1 MRHSTLVSAAVDT
14 LGKEALSP
22 WDWLDA
28 LGIRSGSDLAN
39 WTYSDR
45 EDEMRENATCILGD
59 RVRKEPERFNNLLK
73 MWKLPRARG
82 CLGRAGLEAIPF
94 RDPII
99 GRGPVQGCQGGGAT
113 ASGPKTLTP
122 G

>member
-1 MRHSTLVSAAVDT
+1 MRRSTLVCAAVDT

-45 EDEMRENATCILGD
+45 EDELRENVTCILGD

-73 MWKLPRARG
+73 MRNIAASAR
-82 CLGRAGLEAIPF
+82 
-94 RDPII
+94 
-99 GRGPVQGCQGGGAT
+99 
-113 ASGPKTLTP
+113 TP